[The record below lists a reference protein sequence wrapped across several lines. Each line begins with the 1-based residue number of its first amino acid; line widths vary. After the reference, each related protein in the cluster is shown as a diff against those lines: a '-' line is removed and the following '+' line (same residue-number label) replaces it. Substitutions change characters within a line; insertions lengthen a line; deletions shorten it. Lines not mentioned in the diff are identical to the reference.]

1 MSSNGTNGTNV
12 NNLNIFT
19 FIKDIYQSLKH
30 IDQCFNNFN
39 TVIGTRLTKLEDNQ
53 QILIDKLSGIEIL
66 LSKMGETNKT
76 NAMLDKNIEYE
87 LLEKMKIMNNLNI
100 NGGNDRVDLKPD
112 ELTFANIL
120 ENGYNLLDINESLA
134 KYELDNDSTVDMTSS
149 SSSSGSS
156 TGLFS
161 SSSGSS
167 YYSGSGSGSNN
178 KSNLDKLLF

>member
-1 MSSNGTNGTNV
+1 MSSNGSNV

-39 TVIGTRLTKLEDNQ
+39 TVIGARLTKLEDNQ

-66 LSKMGETNKT
+66 LTKMGETNKT

-100 NGGNDRVDLKPD
+100 NGGNDRVDLKTE
-112 ELTFANIL
+112 ELNFANI
-120 ENGYNLLDINESLA
+120 I
-134 KYELDNDSTVDMTSS
+134 
-149 SSSSGSS
+149 
-156 TGLFS
+156 
-161 SSSGSS
+161 
-167 YYSGSGSGSNN
+167 
-178 KSNLDKLLF
+178 